1 MIILYYYIF
10 SNLNGLLNKSFVFHF
25 ETKSQK
31 EKKERSE
38 ISLNGIFASKEPK
51 GQTDKFF
58 ILIIWGI
65 TNEFLSYLH
74 FTIFHNFFFKH

>member
-1 MIILYYYIF
+1 
-10 SNLNGLLNKSFVFHF
+10 LNGLLNTSFVFHF

-58 ILIIWGI
+58 IL
-65 TNEFLSYLH
+65 L
-74 FTIFHNFFFKH
+74 